1 MPSNSFVYIVE
12 SPSSADLF
20 DGRTEGRAL
29 CEAMSMAGHAHAY
42 TVAGDRLHLQK
53 ALSVASSEDR
63 LIREWQRH
71 QAPAVMHF
79 SMHGNSDGL
88 QLMSGELV
96 TWHEL
101 RGMLLPIN
109 DFLPNGLLVCFSSCS
124 GSSGTRMSMYLG
136 DSKPFWAVIGSYDD
150 VSWSDAL
157 VGFTTFY
164 HHWFKGGAV
173 ADAVTAMRMASGH
186 SQFIFEAG
194 HESKRAYE
202 AYVSQRTSAAGNALG
217 LGLPSLPGPI
227 MRPAVGT
234 VS

>member
-1 MPSNSFVYIVE
+1 MQSNSFIYVVE
-12 SPSSADLF
+12 SPSASDLF

-29 CEAMSMAGHAHAY
+29 CEAMSMAGHAHTY
-42 TVAGDRLHLQK
+42 TIAADRTHLRK
-53 ALSVASSEDR
+53 ALSAEASEDR
-63 LIREWQRH
+63 LVKQWKQH

-101 RGMLLPIN
+101 REMLIPIN

-136 DSKPFWAVIGSYDD
+136 NSKPFWAIVGSYGN

-164 HHWFKGGAV
+164 HHWFKGGTVAEAV
-173 ADAVTAMRMASGH
+173 SAMRIASGH
-186 SQFIFEAG
+186 DQFIFEAG

-202 AYVSQRTSAAGNALG
+202 AYVSQQASSAENALG
-217 LGLPSLPGPI
+217 LALNSSPS
-227 MRPAVGT
+227 MRPDVRRAEG
-234 VS
+234 